1 MSSMNMTTNNNR
13 NSNIKPSPE
22 DMEVIFNYMIENNLS
37 SYSNRADC
45 VDDGPDLGE
54 WPTDNSTFTQANA
67 ATSSATAVS
76 TSFTANATARGGFQ
90 SPRHS
95 IEPPEI
101 VPVLTREQLVD
112 ATVQKIAGEVNA
124 FFQRK
129 ASGNLTEQDKE
140 RIWRD
145 GTEEDRLELGA
156 WRPPSVS
163 SLPPLTERIQK
174 ALAGFAALEKECAE
188 KDPLLNYSD
197 DALYN

>member
-1 MSSMNMTTNNNR
+1 MSSMNMTTTN

-45 VDDGPDLGE
+45 VNDGPDLGE
-54 WPTDNSTFTQANA
+54 WPTD
-67 ATSSATAVS
+67 AVS
-76 TSFTANATARGGFQ
+76 ARGGFQ
-90 SPRHS
+90 SPRHT

-101 VPVLTREQLVD
+101 VSVLTREQLVD

-188 KDPLLNYSD
+188 KDPLLNYND
-197 DALYN
+197 DALYD

>member
-1 MSSMNMTTNNNR
+1 MSSTNINTN

-22 DMEVIFNYMIENNLS
+22 DMEIIFNYMIENNLS
-37 SYSNRADC
+37 SYSDRADC

-54 WPTDNSTFTQANA
+54 WPADNSAFTQENV
-67 ATSSATAVS
+67 ATSSAE
-76 TSFTANATARGGFQ
+76 RGGFQ
-90 SPRHS
+90 SPR
-95 IEPPEI
+95 PPSHKTPEF

-129 ASGNLTEQDKE
+129 ANGNLTEQDKE

-145 GTEEDRLELGA
+145 GTDEERSDLGE
-156 WRPPSVS
+156 WRPPAVS
-163 SLPPLTERIQK
+163 SLPPLSQRIQR

-188 KDPLLNYSD
+188 KGSLLNYND
-197 DALYN
+197 DALYD

>member
-1 MSSMNMTTNNNR
+1 MSSINMTTNNNR
-13 NSNIKPSPE
+13 NNNIKPSPE
-22 DMEVIFNYMIENNLS
+22 DMETIFNYMIENNLS

-45 VDDGPDLGE
+45 VNDGPDLGE
-54 WPTDNSTFTQANA
+54 WPADNSAFTQANA
-67 ATSSATAVS
+67 ATSSAS
-76 TSFTANATARGGFQ
+76 NATARGGFQ

-95 IEPPEI
+95 IEPSEI
-101 VPVLTREQLVD
+101 VSVLTREQLVN

-145 GTEEDRLELGA
+145 GTEEDRLELGE

-163 SLPPLTERIQK
+163 SLPPLTARIQK

-197 DALYN
+197 DVLYN